1 MYFSISVK
9 MKFRVKHGIPLTPR
23 SVMIFS
29 LEWSF
34 QWITADTTEICS
46 HLAKYSFLSQSEQKY
61 KIEVF
66 SQNIGEIFPFRAIGA
81 TSDMSRAALALM
93 SATLQQQNYNGAA
106 ATEA

>member
-1 MYFSISVK
+1 
-9 MKFRVKHGIPLTPR
+9 MKFSMDHSGYDRDLQPPR
-23 SVMIFS
+23 KI
-29 LEWSF
+29 
-34 QWITADTTEICS
+34 
-46 HLAKYSFLSQSEQKY
+46 FLSFPAQSEQKY